1 VGPTGILPVE
11 KATPDIRIERAS
23 KIPPPLPQNRHRLAR
38 LRRFY
43 ANAFSQREQQKDPGP
58 ANCLFPEVRVA
69 TCRSRFGQLV
79 SEFRITVP
87 LIEFPP
93 AGVTDVAQSPYLRR
107 LIRGGRVVG
116 SFVAVQV
123 IVQMIGFLSGI
134 LLIRILEQRE
144 YAFFTIANTMQGTLN
159 LLADVGISVGL
170 VSIGG
175 RVWQERPRFSQLI
188 STALHLRRRLALV
201 AAIAIT
207 PLLYFMLA
215 KNGAS
220 LNYTALLTI
229 LVLIGLAIQLDVGVL
244 GVIPRLC
251 ADIGVIQRIDLIGAI
266 VRLTILVLLAF
277 IFLNAGIAV
286 TASTVVIFLQ
296 YLLLRRYSAGVID
309 FGGPQ
314 NAEDRTAMLGLIR
327 SQAANAVF
335 YCFQGQI
342 TIFLISFFAR
352 QSSSVAEV
360 GALGRLTM
368 IFVVLANLLANIFV
382 PAFARCQERRQL
394 RSLYLEIAGGV
405 SLFCIVVIA
414 AAAIFPDQFLFVL
427 GNKYAHLHRELLLM
441 VGSAVLAAL
450 TGTFWSLNA
459 AKAWVA
465 GSWLYI
471 PLTLLTQI
479 ALIPFTDFSNVR
491 SVLMFNLL
499 SSVPN
504 LLLNLALSFRG
515 FRSLE
520 RPTA

>member
-1 VGPTGILPVE
+1 M
-11 KATPDIRIERAS
+11 
-23 KIPPPLPQNRHRLAR
+23 
-38 LRRFY
+38 
-43 ANAFSQREQQKDPGP
+43 
-58 ANCLFPEVRVA
+58 A
-69 TCRSRFGQLV
+69 TCRSPFGQLV

-188 STALHLRRRLALV
+188 STALHLRRRLAFV

-220 LNYTALLTI
+220 LNYTASLTI

-277 IFLNAGIAV
+277 IFLKL
-286 TASTVVIFLQ
+286 ASPSPHQ
-296 YLLLRRYSAGVID
+296 
-309 FGGPQ
+309 
-314 NAEDRTAMLGLIR
+314 
-327 SQAANAVF
+327 
-335 YCFQGQI
+335 
-342 TIFLISFFAR
+342 
-352 QSSSVAEV
+352 
-360 GALGRLTM
+360 
-368 IFVVLANLLANIFV
+368 
-382 PAFARCQERRQL
+382 QL
-394 RSLYLEIAGGV
+394 
-405 SLFCIVVIA
+405 
-414 AAAIFPDQFLFVL
+414 
-427 GNKYAHLHRELLLM
+427 
-441 VGSAVLAAL
+441 
-450 TGTFWSLNA
+450 
-459 AKAWVA
+459 
-465 GSWLYI
+465 
-471 PLTLLTQI
+471 
-479 ALIPFTDFSNVR
+479 
-491 SVLMFNLL
+491 
-499 SSVPN
+499 
-504 LLLNLALSFRG
+504 
-515 FRSLE
+515 
-520 RPTA
+520 

>member
-1 VGPTGILPVE
+1 MNGGSQPRFLLQ
-11 KATPDIRIERAS
+11 R
-23 KIPPPLPQNRHRLAR
+23 NRLLSRRL
-38 LRRFY
+38 
-43 ANAFSQREQQKDPGP
+43 
-58 ANCLFPEVRVA
+58 
-69 TCRSRFGQLV
+69 
-79 SEFRITVP
+79 ITVP

-107 LIRGGRVVG
+107 LIRGGRIVG
-116 SFVAVQV
+116 SFVTVQV
-123 IVQMIGFLSGI
+123 IVQLIGFLSGI
-134 LLIRILEQRE
+134 LLIRMLEQRE

-175 RVWQERPRFSQLI
+175 RVWQDRPRFSQLI
-188 STALHLRRRLALV
+188 STALHLRRRLALA

-244 GVIPRLC
+244 GVIPRLR
-251 ADIGVIQRIDLIGAI
+251 ADIGVIQRIDLTGAI

-277 IFLNAGIAV
+277 IFLNAGVAV
-286 TASTVVIFLQ
+286 TVSTIVIFLQ

-309 FGGPQ
+309 FGAPQ
-314 NAEDRTAMLGLIR
+314 NADDRKAMLGLIR

-342 TIFLISFFAR
+342 TILLISFFAR

-360 GALGRLTM
+360 GALSRLAM

-427 GNKYAHLHRELLLM
+427 GNKYAHLQRELLLM

-465 GSWLYI
+465 RSWLYI

>member
-1 VGPTGILPVE
+1 MNGGSQPGFILQ
-11 KATPDIRIERAS
+11 R
-23 KIPPPLPQNRHRLAR
+23 NRLLSRRL
-38 LRRFY
+38 
-43 ANAFSQREQQKDPGP
+43 
-58 ANCLFPEVRVA
+58 
-69 TCRSRFGQLV
+69 
-79 SEFRITVP
+79 ITVP

-116 SFVAVQV
+116 SFVTVQV
-123 IVQMIGFLSGI
+123 IVQLIGFLSGI
-134 LLIRILEQRE
+134 LLIRMLEQRE

-175 RVWQERPRFSQLI
+175 RVWQDRPRFSQLI
-188 STALHLRRRLALV
+188 STALHLRRCLALA

-244 GVIPRLC
+244 GVIPRLR
-251 ADIGVIQRIDLIGAI
+251 ADIGVIQRIDLVGAI

-286 TASTVVIFLQ
+286 TVSTIVIFLQ
-296 YLLLRRYSAGVID
+296 YLLLRRYSAAVID
-309 FGGPQ
+309 FGAPQ
-314 NAEDRTAMLGLIR
+314 NADDRKAMLGLIR

-360 GALGRLTM
+360 GALGRLAM
-368 IFVVLANLLANIFV
+368 IFVVLANLLANVFV
-382 PAFARCQERRQL
+382 PAFARCQERRHL
-394 RSLYLEIAGGV
+394 RSLYLQIAGGV

-427 GNKYAHLHRELLLM
+427 GSKYAHLHRELLLM

-479 ALIPFTDFSNVR
+479 ALIPFTDFSVVR

-520 RPTA
+520 LATA

>member
-1 VGPTGILPVE
+1 MNGGSQPSFIL
-11 KATPDIRIERAS
+11 
-23 KIPPPLPQNRHRLAR
+23 QWNRLLSRRL
-38 LRRFY
+38 
-43 ANAFSQREQQKDPGP
+43 
-58 ANCLFPEVRVA
+58 
-69 TCRSRFGQLV
+69 
-79 SEFRITVP
+79 ITVP

-123 IVQMIGFLSGI
+123 IVQLVGFLSGI

-188 STALHLRRRLALV
+188 STALHLRRRLAFV

-309 FGGPQ
+309 FGAPQ

-360 GALGRLTM
+360 GALGRLAM

-394 RSLYLEIAGGV
+394 RSLYFEIAGGV

-414 AAAIFPDQFLFVL
+414 AAATFPDQFLFVL

-441 VGSAVLAAL
+441 VGSAVLATL